1 LGLAIAK
8 VAVSVLVSLVSGVQ
22 HRIELQPQFNTRVL
36 AFTTVVALITG
47 FLFSLTPALHATSNR
62 GAAPLAGPRDRT
74 ATARS
79 RAGRALVV
87 LQIALSLIL
96 LSGAALF
103 VRTLHNLLTLD
114 PGFSRESIVM
124 LSVDGRPSR
133 RPWREDPRG
142 QRTEAWQV
150 WSALLIRASA
160 LPGVTS
166 ASAATLS
173 PLGGHDRGVRLAVI
187 GGAPGPVADM
197 GIHLN
202 HVSAHYFTT
211 MGMDLRRGRPFD
223 DRDRDGAPR
232 VAILNET
239 AARGYFGD
247 ADPLGRRITF
257 PGQVIQDE
265 YEIVG
270 VVRDVRYDNLRT
282 ADERM
287 AFVPIAQSI
296 DRISRVQLAVRSAMP
311 VRGLA
316 DALRQAVQT
325 TVSGGFPGDALTM
338 EQQVEESLLQ
348 ERLVSL
354 LASIF
359 GGLALIL
366 ACIGLYGVL
375 AYTVAGRTREIG
387 IRIAIGARRLE
398 VIWLVLRETIVLMVL
413 AIALGLPIVL
423 WSATYV
429 ASALFGVEPR
439 DPLALGA
446 AVASLL
452 TVAAAAAF
460 LPARRASRIDPM
472 IALRHE

>member
-1 LGLAIAK
+1 
-8 VAVSVLVSLVSGVQ
+8 
-22 HRIELQPQFNTRVL
+22 
-36 AFTTVVALITG
+36 
-47 FLFSLTPALHATSNR
+47 
-62 GAAPLAGPRDRT
+62 
-74 ATARS
+74 
-79 RAGRALVV
+79 
-87 LQIALSLIL
+87 
-96 LSGAALF
+96 
-103 VRTLHNLLTLD
+103 
-114 PGFSRESIVM
+114 
-124 LSVDGRPSR
+124 
-133 RPWREDPRG
+133 
-142 QRTEAWQV
+142 
-150 WSALLIRASA
+150 
-160 LPGVTS
+160 
-166 ASAATLS
+166 
-173 PLGGHDRGVRLAVI
+173 
-187 GGAPGPVADM
+187 M

>member
-1 LGLAIAK
+1 
-8 VAVSVLVSLVSGVQ
+8 
-22 HRIELQPQFNTRVL
+22 
-36 AFTTVVALITG
+36 
-47 FLFSLTPALHATSNR
+47 
-62 GAAPLAGPRDRT
+62 
-74 ATARS
+74 
-79 RAGRALVV
+79 
-87 LQIALSLIL
+87 
-96 LSGAALF
+96 
-103 VRTLHNLLTLD
+103 
-114 PGFSRESIVM
+114 
-124 LSVDGRPSR
+124 
-133 RPWREDPRG
+133 
-142 QRTEAWQV
+142 
-150 WSALLIRASA
+150 
-160 LPGVTS
+160 
-166 ASAATLS
+166 
-173 PLGGHDRGVRLAVI
+173 
-187 GGAPGPVADM
+187 
-197 GIHLN
+197 
-202 HVSAHYFTT
+202 
-211 MGMDLRRGRPFD
+211 
-223 DRDRDGAPR
+223 
-232 VAILNET
+232 
-239 AARGYFGD
+239 
-247 ADPLGRRITF
+247 
-257 PGQVIQDE
+257 
-265 YEIVG
+265 
-270 VVRDVRYDNLRT
+270 
-282 ADERM
+282 
-287 AFVPIAQSI
+287 
-296 DRISRVQLAVRSAMP
+296 
-311 VRGLA
+311 
-316 DALRQAVQT
+316 
-325 TVSGGFPGDALTM
+325 M